1 MVGKRSRVLAE
12 RCTGNGSSRHGSANT
27 EEVYGVT
34 FRELVEG
41 EATVITDGATG
52 TELQRRGLPPGD
64 CPDAWTLSHPDI
76 VCEVARSYA
85 DAGSD
90 AILTTTFR
98 ANAISLAPYGLA
110 GKVGEINR
118 AGAALARRAAGGK
131 AAVFGSI
138 GPSGELLTVK
148 EELREPL
155 AAAFREQAQALAD
168 GGADAL
174 LLETFSDIEEAKVA
188 VEAALLTGLPV
199 IISFA
204 FDTGKNKDR
213 TMTGVNPE
221 TAAREMTA
229 AGASV
234 VGANCGVG
242 IEAYVPI
249 CRRMRAAT
257 SLPLW
262 FKPNAGLPE
271 VIKGEIR
278 YHVTPEQFASHVPAL
293 VVAGAKFV
301 GACCGSNPDFIRA
314 IASVLRSA
322 GEPVVNA

>member
-1 MVGKRSRVLAE
+1 
-12 RCTGNGSSRHGSANT
+12 
-27 EEVYGVT
+27 VYGVT
-34 FRELVEG
+34 FRELVDG
-41 EATVITDGATG
+41 PATVITDGATG
-52 TELQRRGLPPGD
+52 TELQQRGLPPGE
-64 CPDAWTLSHPDI
+64 CPDVWTLTHPEV

-98 ANAISLAPYGLA
+98 ANAISLAAYGLA
-110 GKVGEINR
+110 GKAPAINR
-118 AGAALARRAAGGK
+118 AGAALARRAAAGK

-138 GPSGELLTVK
+138 GPTGQLLSLQT
-148 EELREPL
+148 ELREPM

-188 VEAALLTGLPV
+188 AEAALVTGLP
-199 IISFA
+199 IIVSFA

-213 TMTGVNPE
+213 TMTGVTPE
-221 TAAREMTA
+221 TAAREMTS
-229 AGASV
+229 AGVAV

-257 SLPLW
+257 TLPLW

-278 YHVTPEQFASHVPAL
+278 YHVTPEKFASHVPEL
-293 VVAGAKFV
+293 VEAGAKFV

-314 IASVLRSA
+314 IAAVLRNARKSVVSA
-322 GEPVVNA
+322 